1 MGRLVSEILEKCPS
15 QQHKT
20 TPIQLAHLDTTN
32 TMSNK
37 SDMAGS
43 NTNPNQVSRTNNER
57 AEGYDAIG
65 NSSVNSSNS
74 DLK

>member
-1 MGRLVSEILEKCPS
+1 M
-15 QQHKT
+15 
-20 TPIQLAHLDTTN
+20 AHLDTTN

-37 SDMAGS
+37 NDMAGS
-43 NTNPNQVSRTNNER
+43 NTNPNQVSRTNNEG

-65 NSSVNSSNS
+65 NSSENSSNS